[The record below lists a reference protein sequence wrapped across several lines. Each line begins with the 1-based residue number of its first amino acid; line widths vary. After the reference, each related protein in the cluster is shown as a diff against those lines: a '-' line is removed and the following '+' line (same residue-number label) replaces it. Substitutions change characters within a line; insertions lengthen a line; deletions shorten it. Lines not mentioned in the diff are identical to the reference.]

1 MIRFNG
7 PAFAA
12 AALLLAACAP
22 RPAPP
27 APAPPPAPPPPS
39 PAPVPPPPADWRDA
53 ALSPGDWR
61 LGSDNSLSTATFGA
75 AGAASFVVRCEPG
88 RQISLVR
95 ADLASA
101 SALVVRTTFGER
113 SLAASA
119 RPGGATATLAASDP
133 LLDQI
138 LFSRGRFLI
147 RAQGAADLVLPTWPE
162 PARVIEDCRG

>member
-1 MIRFNG
+1 MAIFRTFG

-12 AALLLAACAP
+12 AIFLVSCAP

-27 APAPPPAPPPPS
+27 APPPAPPPPA
-39 PAPVPPPPADWRDA
+39 PAPAPSPPPPADWRDA

-61 LGSDNSLSTATFGA
+61 LSNDGAAATWGV

-88 RQISLVR
+88 GRISLAR
-95 ADLASA
+95 PDAPGAT
-101 SALVVRTTFGER
+101 ALVVRTSFGER

-119 RPGGATATLAASDP
+119 RPGGATAILAASDP

-138 LFSRGRFLI
+138 MFSRGRFLI
-147 RAQGAADLVLPTWPE
+147 GAPGAADLVLPSWPE